1 MNRTLI
7 QKHSSAIVRSQ
18 FERIHALSDLNHKL
32 TKGELR
38 ELFVSNILRSF
49 LTDQFSIG
57 SGIIINQAGIQSNQ
71 TDIII
76 YDNRI
81 LPPFIKEQH
90 IGVYPAE
97 CVIATIE
104 IKSNLTRS
112 ELLKAEKA
120 AFRLRNDVYSQR
132 YSIYKDFSL
141 FKPHCAILGFY
152 GRGFKQLLSE
162 DAGKTWLVQNIKQ
175 IFAICLTNQ
184 FSWLRVRAHSDN
196 PWARCNSDKITHEE
210 TKRFIAVL
218 LDNIRTTSLRRM
230 SILEKEHKDWLSVYI
245 RDQKHI
251 QEYFDNTKN

>member
-7 QKHSSAIVRSQ
+7 QKYSSAI
-18 FERIHALSDLNHKL
+18 IHSLLGKINSLSDLDHRL

-38 ELFVSNILRSF
+38 ELFVSNILNSF
-49 LTDQFSIG
+49 LTNQFNIG
-57 SGIIINQAGIQSNQ
+57 SGIIINQAGMQSNQ

-81 LPPFIKEQH
+81 LPPFIKEQN

-97 CVIATIE
+97 CVIATVE
-104 IKSNLTRS
+104 VKSNLTFP

-120 AFRLRNDVYSQR
+120 AQKLKNEIYNQK

-141 FKPHCAILGFY
+141 FKPHCAIIGFY
-152 GRGFKQLLSE
+152 GNGIKQLSSE
-162 DAGKTWLVQNIKQ
+162 SEGKLWLNENIKA
-175 IFAICLTNQ
+175 IFAICLTNR
-184 FSWLRVRAHSDN
+184 FSWMRVGHTD
-196 PWARCNSDKITHEE
+196 PWVHRKNDEVTHEE

-218 LDNIRTTSLRRM
+218 LDNIRTNSLKRM

-251 QEYFDNTKN
+251 KNYFDTTQ